1 MIHSPLY
8 VIQHNIR
15 PKENNRDSLLFNLS
29 IIIIKKTAVDTL
41 LMMITSSIHDLTYAV
56 VVKYVK
62 VRIHILLFV
71 CFILCI

>member
-1 MIHSPLY
+1 MTEIHFYLTIIFLY
-8 VIQHNIR
+8 
-15 PKENNRDSLLFNLS
+15 LFNLC
-29 IIIIKKTAVDTL
+29 IKKTAVDTL

-62 VRIHILLFV
+62 VRIHIILFV